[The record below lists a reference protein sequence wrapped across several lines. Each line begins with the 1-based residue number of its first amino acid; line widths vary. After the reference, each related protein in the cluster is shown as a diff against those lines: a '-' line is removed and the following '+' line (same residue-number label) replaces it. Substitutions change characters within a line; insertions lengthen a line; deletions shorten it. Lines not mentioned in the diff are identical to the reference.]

1 MLYIYNC
8 LALYIVNNVNN
19 MTFVGSY
26 CLFLALVRS
35 EEHTSE
41 LQSRQYLVCRLLL
54 EKKKKTLIQTVTSN
68 KNRHLL
74 CQERKNDTYN

>member
-26 CLFLALVRS
+26 CLFLALV
-35 EEHTSE
+35 TICPPKVM
-41 LQSRQYLVCRLLL
+41 LFPICIVCFSRHCD
-54 EKKKKTLIQTVTSN
+54 TVAVN
-68 KNRHLL
+68 KA
-74 CQERKNDTYN
+74 Q